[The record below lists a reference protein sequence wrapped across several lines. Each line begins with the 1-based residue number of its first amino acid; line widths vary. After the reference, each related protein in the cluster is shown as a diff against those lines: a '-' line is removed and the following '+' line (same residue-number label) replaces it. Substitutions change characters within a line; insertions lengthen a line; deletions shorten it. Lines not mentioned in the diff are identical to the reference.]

1 MNVTKRI
8 KEIKQPYGGYIKPS
22 QFKKIELHDD
32 NILNSEENIHASII
46 GMAVDYLTRF
56 IMGKDIKKA
65 FEISISGYLNKKM
78 VLGEK
83 NKSDIFPLLEKIKG
97 LDDTSIISA
106 CKAVTYDVWYRN
118 PNDAIMSTTEEEI
131 NPSIETIENIRIMVK
146 RSMAFWEKYGEITV
160 SGFSFEPTG
169 YTETVNSGDG
179 DYLTKDTLWDFK
191 VSRSNLT
198 SKNTLQLLMYW
209 IMGKHSGKLEFKNI
223 NKLGVFNPRLNI
235 VYLLETSEISQEI
248 IKKVENDVICY

>member
-1 MNVTKRI
+1 MNVTSRI

-22 QFKKIELHDD
+22 QFQKIEIHDN

-46 GMAVDYLTRF
+46 GMTVDYLTRF
-56 IMGKDIKKA
+56 IMEKDVKKA
-65 FEISISGYLNKKM
+65 FEISILGDSNKKRI
-78 VLGEK
+78 LGEE
-83 NKSDIFPLLEKIKG
+83 NKSDIFPLIEKIKG

-106 CKAVTYDVWYRN
+106 CKATTYDVWYRN
-118 PNDAIMSTTEEEI
+118 PLNAIMSKTEEET

-146 RSMAFWEKYGEITV
+146 RSMTFWEKYGEITV
-160 SGFSFEPTG
+160 SGFTFEPTG

-191 VSRSNLT
+191 VSKSNLT

-209 IMGKHSGKLEFKNI
+209 IMGKHSGKPEFKNI

-235 VYLLETSEISQEI
+235 VYLLETSEISKEI
-248 IKKVENDVICY
+248 IKKVEDDVICY